1 MNSNLLSVSSND
13 KVAVTNQNSSKP
25 NSATLKISIPVRQ
38 RKDSFES
45 DTSTVDSYHMSDELS
60 TSSYH
65 HEELLSL
72 SPRSRLARVLVS
84 DYGCQ
89 IDSYLRKIEKD
100 NQVKADHLARH

>member
-13 KVAVTNQNSSKP
+13 KIAVTNQNSSKP

-65 HEELLSL
+65 HEDLLAL
-72 SPRSRLARVLVS
+72 SPRSRLARGLVS
-84 DYGCQ
+84 DYSCQ

-100 NQVKADHLARH
+100 NQLKADHLALH